1 MSIQL
6 MIAAA
11 YLPPDV
17 LSQSQKLALMKIAD
31 SADDETRLARPGL
44 TRLAAWVGV
53 TDKRA
58 ITIVTELIAKG
69 LVERVETGKAGRAA
83 VYRVFPLGV
92 PPTPTTAELKSA
104 AEARKAAPKNPR
116 KARSGVTRSAPAK
129 PAMTYQDVEAR
140 RAARAHTIEEP
151 QAHAGFQAE
160 NPGRGGGFQA
170 ENPGRGGGFQAEN
183 PGRGGGF
190 HVRNPDEEGFHGG
203 NPGAENGSVP
213 PVEPERFHPR
223 NPLGSSGE
231 TPSFPGSSSA
241 LPFPPP
247 PTAGAVREPAPADT
261 DAGAT
266 GAEESTAGCE
276 RHRGRPA
283 ASCRGCGTNP
293 RSGRQRQQEAL
304 KAVEREQASRF
315 WDAWHQGA
323 SSRRQQA
330 GERAEAAEAA
340 RREARQALLQAK
352 GRRRKETLPPE

>member
-1 MSIQL
+1 

-69 LVERVETGKAGRAA
+69 LVERVETGKAGRSA

-92 PPTPTTAELKSA
+92 PPTPTTPDLKAA

-116 KARSGVTRSAPAK
+116 KARSGVVRSAPAK

-140 RAARAHTIEEP
+140 EAERQQRAEKP
-151 QAHAGFQAE
+151 QVEAGFHAG
-160 NPGRGGGFQA
+160 NP
-170 ENPGRGGGFQAEN
+170 
-183 PGRGGGF
+183 
-190 HVRNPDEEGFHGG
+190 EEEAGFHGG
-203 NPGAENGSVP
+203 NPEEPEDRVP
-213 PVEPERFHPR
+213 PVEPDEFHAG

-231 TPSFPGSSSA
+231 TPSFPGSSSV
-241 LPFPPP
+241 LPFPPT
-247 PTAGAVREPAPADT
+247 PTADAAGEPAPAP
-261 DAGAT
+261 T
-266 GAEESTAGCE
+266 GTPTPDREEPQKGCA
-276 RHRGRPA
+276 RHRGRSA

-293 RSGRQRQQEAL
+293 RAGR
-304 KAVEREQASRF
+304 EREREEAKTAEHQAHGRF
-315 WDAWHQGA
+315 WDEWHEDA
-323 SSRRQQA
+323 ASRRQQVE
-330 GERAEAAEAA
+330 ERPESVEAA
-340 RREARQALLQAK
+340 RRASREAVRDSKAHRQQK
-352 GRRRKETLPPE
+352 T

>member
-69 LVERVETGKAGRAA
+69 LVERVETGKAGRSA
-83 VYRVFPLGV
+83 VYRIFPLGV
-92 PPTPTTAELKSA
+92 PPTPTTPELKAA

-116 KARSGVTRSAPAK
+116 KARSGVERSAPAK

-140 RAARAHTIEEP
+140 EAARQQKEAEKP
-151 QAHAGFQAE
+151 QVEAGFHAG
-160 NPGRGGGFQA
+160 NP
-170 ENPGRGGGFQAEN
+170 
-183 PGRGGGF
+183 
-190 HVRNPDEEGFHGG
+190 EEEAGFHGC
-203 NPGAENGSVP
+203 NPDMQEGRVP
-213 PVEPERFHPR
+213 PVKPDEFHAG
-223 NPLGSSGE
+223 NPLGSTGE
-231 TPSFPGSSSA
+231 TPSFPGSSSV
-241 LPFPPP
+241 LPFPPT
-247 PTAGAVREPAPADT
+247 PTADAVGESAPDPTDTPTPDREEPQ
-261 DAGAT
+261 T
-266 GAEESTAGCE
+266 GCS

-293 RSGRQRQQEAL
+293 RAGRER
-304 KAVEREQASRF
+304 EREQAKAAEHQAHGRF
-315 WDAWHQGA
+315 WDEWHGDA
-323 SSRRQQA
+323 ASRRQQVE
-330 GERAEAAEAA
+330 ERSESVEAA
-340 RREARQALLQAK
+340 RRAAREAVRDSKA
-352 GRRRKETLPPE
+352 RREQKT

>member
-6 MIAAA
+6 MITAA

-17 LSQSQKLALMKIAD
+17 LNQSQKLALMKIAD

-69 LVERVETGKAGRAA
+69 LVERVETGKAGRSA

-92 PPTPTTAELKSA
+92 PPTPTTPELKAA

-140 RAARAHTIEEP
+140 EVERQQKAGKP
-151 QAHAGFQAE
+151 QVEAGFHA
-160 NPGRGGGFQA
+160 
-170 ENPGRGGGFQAEN
+170 
-183 PGRGGGF
+183 
-190 HVRNPDEEGFHGG
+190 G
-203 NPGAENGSVP
+203 NPGQDAGFHAGNPEGEAGRVP
-213 PVEPERFHPR
+213 RVEPDAFHAR
-223 NPLGSSGE
+223 NPVGSRGE
-231 TPSFPGSSSA
+231 TPSFPGPSSV
-241 LPFPPP
+241 LPLP
-247 PTAGAVREPAPADT
+247 PTPTAAAVGEPAPSSSDSSAP
-261 DAGAT
+261 GR
-266 GAEESTAGCE
+266 ESAAQGCA

-293 RSGRQRQQEAL
+293 RAERQRDREAAKAAEQAANGRFWEEWREEAGARLKQADEESGR
-304 KAVEREQASRF
+304 VESA
-315 WDAWHQGA
+315 
-323 SSRRQQA
+323 RR
-330 GERAEAAEAA
+330 AA
-340 RREARQALLQAK
+340 RDAVLKSK
-352 GRRRKETLPPE
+352 GRRRQET

>member
-83 VYRVFPLGV
+83 VYRIFPLGV
-92 PPTPTTAELKSA
+92 PPTPTTPELKAA

-116 KARSGVTRSAPAK
+116 KARSGVVRSAPAK

-140 RAARAHTIEEP
+140 ETER
-151 QAHAGFQAE
+151 QQKAE
-160 NPGRGGGFQA
+160 KSQVEA
-170 ENPGRGGGFQAEN
+170 
-183 PGRGGGF
+183 GF
-190 HVRNPDEEGFHGG
+190 HVGNPEGEAGFHGG
-203 NPGAENGSVP
+203 NPEASEGRVP
-213 PVEPERFHPR
+213 PVEPDEFHGG

-231 TPSFPGSSSA
+231 TPSFPGSSSV
-241 LPFPPP
+241 LPFPPT
-247 PTAGAVREPAPADT
+247 PTADAVGEPAPAPADT
-261 DAGAT
+261 PTPDREGPQK
-266 GAEESTAGCE
+266 GCA

-293 RSGRQRQQEAL
+293 RAGRERD
-304 KAVEREQASRF
+304 REQAKAAEHQAHGRF
-315 WDAWHQGA
+315 WDEWHEDA
-323 SSRRQQA
+323 ASRRQQVD
-330 GERAEAAEAA
+330 ERPESVDAA
-340 RREARQALLQAK
+340 RRAAREAVLESKARRQQ
-352 GRRRKETLPPE
+352 ET

>member
-1 MSIQL
+1 

-92 PPTPTTAELKSA
+92 PPTPTTPELKA
-104 AEARKAAPKNPR
+104 RLEARKAAPKNAN
-116 KARSGVTRSAPAK
+116 KARPGVTRSAPAK

-140 RAARAHTIEEP
+140 EADRQKKAASSQVEAGF
-151 QAHAGFQAE
+151 HAG
-160 NPGRGGGFQA
+160 NPG
-170 ENPGRGGGFQAEN
+170 
-183 PGRGGGF
+183 
-190 HVRNPDEEGFHGG
+190 EEAGFHGG
-203 NPGAENGSVP
+203 NPVRQDDRVP
-213 PVEPERFHPR
+213 PVEPGEFHGG
-223 NPLGSSGE
+223 NPVGSSGE
-231 TPSFPGSSSA
+231 TPSFPGSSSV
-241 LPFPPP
+241 LPFPPT
-247 PTAGAVREPAPADT
+247 PTADAAGEPASAPAD
-261 DAGAT
+261 DSASERG
-266 GAEESTAGCE
+266 EPMRGCT

-293 RSGRQRQQEAL
+293 RA
-304 KAVEREQASRF
+304 
-315 WDAWHQGA
+315 
-323 SSRRQQA
+323 
-330 GERAEAAEAA
+330 
-340 RREARQALLQAK
+340 
-352 GRRRKETLPPE
+352 GRRREQEEARVEEHRADGRFWIEWYEDAAKRLQRVEERPEAIEEARRAAREAVRARKGDSQRKT

>member
-69 LVERVETGKAGRAA
+69 LVERVETGKAGRSA

-92 PPTPTTAELKSA
+92 PPTPSTPDLKAA

-116 KARSGVTRSAPAK
+116 KARSGVVRSAPAK

-140 RAARAHTIEEP
+140 EAERQQKAEKP
-151 QAHAGFQAE
+151 QVEAGFHQG
-160 NPGRGGGFQA
+160 NPEGEA
-170 ENPGRGGGFQAEN
+170 
-183 PGRGGGF
+183 
-190 HVRNPDEEGFHGG
+190 GFHGG
-203 NPGAENGSVP
+203 NPQAEEGRVP
-213 PVEPERFHPR
+213 PVEPGEFHGG
-223 NPLGSSGE
+223 NPLGSSGG
-231 TPSFPGSSSA
+231 TPSFPRSSSV
-241 LPFPPP
+241 LPFPPT
-247 PTAGAVREPAPADT
+247 PTAEAVGEPAPAPADT
-261 DAGAT
+261 PTPDREVPQT
-266 GAEESTAGCE
+266 GCT
-276 RHRGRPA
+276 RHQGRPA

-293 RSGRQRQQEAL
+293 RAGR
-304 KAVEREQASRF
+304 EREREEAKAAEHELHGRF
-315 WDAWHQGA
+315 WDEWHEEA
-323 SSRRQQA
+323 ASRRQQVE
-330 GERAEAAEAA
+330 ERPESVEAA
-340 RREARQALLQAK
+340 RRAVREALRDSKARRQQK
-352 GRRRKETLPPE
+352 T

>member
-11 YLPPDV
+11 YLPPDE

-92 PPTPTTAELKSA
+92 PPTPSTPELKAA

-116 KARSGVTRSAPAK
+116 KARVGIARSAPAK
-129 PAMTYQDVEAR
+129 AAMTYRDIESREAQRKQASANPQVE
-140 RAARAHTIEEP
+140 EGF
-151 QAHAGFQAE
+151 HAG
-160 NPGRGGGFQA
+160 NPG
-170 ENPGRGGGFQAEN
+170 
-183 PGRGGGF
+183 
-190 HVRNPDEEGFHGG
+190 EEAGFHGG
-203 NPGAENGSVP
+203 NPEIPDGRVP
-213 PVEPERFHPR
+213 RVEPDEFHGG
-223 NPLGSSGE
+223 NPQGSAVG
-231 TPSFPGSSSA
+231 TPSFLVPSSV
-241 LPFPPP
+241 LPFPPTP
-247 PTAGAVREPAPADT
+247 AAGAAGEPTAAPEDARRADQ
-261 DAGAT
+261 GVQ
-266 GAEESTAGCE
+266 GCE

-293 RSGRQRQQEAL
+293 RAGRERQQELA
-304 KAVEREQASRF
+304 KQEERQEQERFWEGWRGGRVERL
-315 WDAWHQGA
+315 
-323 SSRRQQA
+323 QQA
-330 GERAEAAEAA
+330 EA
-340 RREARQALLQAK
+340 RRETVERAVSAAREAVRSTK
-352 GRRRKETLPPE
+352 RPRPERT

>member
-69 LVERVETGKAGRAA
+69 LVERVETGKAGRSA

-92 PPTPTTAELKSA
+92 PPTPSTPDLKAA

-116 KARSGVTRSAPAK
+116 KARSGVVRSAPAK

-140 RAARAHTIEEP
+140 EAERQQKAEKP
-151 QAHAGFQAE
+151 QVEAGFHQG
-160 NPGRGGGFQA
+160 NPEGEA
-170 ENPGRGGGFQAEN
+170 
-183 PGRGGGF
+183 
-190 HVRNPDEEGFHGG
+190 GFHGG
-203 NPGAENGSVP
+203 NPQAEEARVP
-213 PVEPERFHPR
+213 PVEPGEFHGG
-223 NPLGSSGE
+223 NPLGSSGG
-231 TPSFPGSSSA
+231 TPSFPGSSSV
-241 LPFPPP
+241 LPFPPT
-247 PTAGAVREPAPADT
+247 PTADAVGEPAPAPADT
-261 DAGAT
+261 PTPDR
-266 GAEESTAGCE
+266 EVPQKGCA
-276 RHRGRPA
+276 RHQGRPA

-293 RSGRQRQQEAL
+293 RAGR
-304 KAVEREQASRF
+304 EREREEAKAAQHQEHGRF
-315 WDAWHQGA
+315 WDEWHEEA
-323 SSRRQQA
+323 ASRRQQVE
-330 GERAEAAEAA
+330 ERPESVEAA
-340 RREARQALLQAK
+340 RRAVREALRDSKARRQQK
-352 GRRRKETLPPE
+352 T

>member
-69 LVERVETGKAGRAA
+69 LVERVETGKAGRSA

-92 PPTPTTAELKSA
+92 PPTPSTPDLKAA

-116 KARSGVTRSAPAK
+116 KARSGVVRSAPAK

-140 RAARAHTIEEP
+140 EAERQQRAEKP
-151 QAHAGFQAE
+151 QVEAGFHQG
-160 NPGRGGGFQA
+160 NPEGEA
-170 ENPGRGGGFQAEN
+170 
-183 PGRGGGF
+183 
-190 HVRNPDEEGFHGG
+190 GFHGG
-203 NPGAENGSVP
+203 NPEAEEGRVP
-213 PVEPERFHPR
+213 PVEPGEFHGG
-223 NPLGSSGE
+223 NPLGSSGG
-231 TPSFPGSSSA
+231 TPSFPGSSSV
-241 LPFPPP
+241 LPFPPT
-247 PTAGAVREPAPADT
+247 PTADAVGEPAPAPADT
-261 DAGAT
+261 PTPDR
-266 GAEESTAGCE
+266 EVPQKGCA
-276 RHRGRPA
+276 RHQGRPA

-293 RSGRQRQQEAL
+293 RAGR
-304 KAVEREQASRF
+304 EREREEAKAAEHELHGRF
-315 WDAWHQGA
+315 WDEWHEEA
-323 SSRRQQA
+323 ASRRQQVE
-330 GERAEAAEAA
+330 ERPESVEAA
-340 RREARQALLQAK
+340 RRAVREALRDSKARRQQK
-352 GRRRKETLPPE
+352 T